1 MKNVT
6 KSRLGGFTLIE
17 LLVVVLIIGILAAI
31 AVPQYQRAVDKSRYA
46 TLMPV
51 ASTVKNAQ
59 ETFYMA
65 SAMYSND
72 LQDLDISLPGTVDG
86 NKAEFGDGVK
96 VEVSADANSDYVS
109 ASKDGL
115 ENKYVMYFAK
125 SENFPKEVHCE
136 ALSSSDRAKQLC
148 VSMGGTEIGA
158 NGKYTVY
165 VLEGSGSGTLN
176 GGSSSGGN
184 AGESGNTG
192 GLSESKVGTVTSV
205 CEACS
210 NLTDGDEVITTK
222 ENGDRIRWDFN
233 QDGTLNSALYRGNG
247 NFFYIVPDTENGGYV
262 MRTTGAGSWDYSATV
277 DKAGN
282 IVSSA
287 CTYGSC
293 PSDPFPFSSFPTDLT
308 DSNRCSLFPGTTG
321 C

>member
-6 KSRLGGFTLIE
+6 MSRLGGFTLIE

-51 ASTVKNAQ
+51 ASSVKNAQ

-65 SAMYSND
+65 SAAYSND
-72 LQDLDISLPGTVDG
+72 LQDLDISLPGTIDG
-86 NKAEFGDGVK
+86 NKAEFGNGVK

-136 ALSSSDRAKQLC
+136 SLYSSDRAKQLC

-176 GGSSSGGN
+176 AGSSAGGN

-192 GLSESKVGTVTSV
+192 GLSEANVGTVTSV
-205 CEACS
+205 CKACS

-233 QDGTLNSALYRGNG
+233 QDGTLNSALYMGNG
-247 NFFYIVPDTENGGYV
+247 NFFYIIPDTENGGYV

-293 PSDPFPFSSFPTDLT
+293 PSDPFPFSSFPTDLP

-321 C
+321 R